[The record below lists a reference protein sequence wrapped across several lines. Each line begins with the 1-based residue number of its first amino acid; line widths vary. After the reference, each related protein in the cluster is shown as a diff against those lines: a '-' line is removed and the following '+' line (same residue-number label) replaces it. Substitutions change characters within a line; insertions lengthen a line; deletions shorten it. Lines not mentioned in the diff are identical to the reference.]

1 MDGPSA
7 DRPKTDRPSTNSPRL
22 DRLRAARPPYPDLFA
37 GALFWGTQML
47 ASAMLGLYLRNGLQ
61 TSRLAE
67 VATLYFLG
75 GLLSWPFA
83 LPVARF
89 FAYDRPPEA
98 RFAAF
103 FVTLTAA
110 TIAMTAFLFA
120 MEYRLFYSRWH
131 APFGSFVWAFQFV
144 FTSISAVYQFLVIGL
159 RLFLPLGLVC
169 LVVSS
174 YHLAKRMR

>member
-1 MDGPSA
+1 M
-7 DRPKTDRPSTNSPRL
+7 
-22 DRLRAARPPYPDLFA
+22 RAAWPPYPDLIA
-37 GALFWGTQML
+37 GALLWGMQML

-67 VATLYFLG
+67 VAALYFTG
-75 GLLSWPFA
+75 GLLAWPFA

-89 FAYDRPPEA
+89 LAYNRPPEA

-110 TIAMTAFLFA
+110 TILMTAFLFA
-120 MEYRLFYSRWH
+120 MEYRIFYSRWH
-131 APFGSFVWAFQFV
+131 APFGSIMWAFQFV
-144 FTSISAVYQFLVIGL
+144 FTGASAVYQFLVIGL

-169 LVVSS
+169 LAASS

>member
-1 MDGPSA
+1 M
-7 DRPKTDRPSTNSPRL
+7 
-22 DRLRAARPPYPDLFA
+22 DRLRAAKPPYSDFFV
-37 GALFWGTQML
+37 GALLWGMQML
-47 ASAMLGLYLRNGLQ
+47 AAAMLGLYLRNGLQ
-61 TSRLAE
+61 TGRLAE

-89 FAYDRPPEA
+89 LAYNRPPEA

-110 TIAMTAFLFA
+110 TILMTAFLFA
-120 MEYRLFYSRWH
+120 MEYRIFYSRWH
-131 APFGSFVWAFQFV
+131 APFGSIVWAFQFV

-169 LVVSS
+169 LVASS

>member
-1 MDGPSA
+1 M
-7 DRPKTDRPSTNSPRL
+7 
-22 DRLRAARPPYPDLFA
+22 DRLRAAKPPYPDLFA
-37 GALFWGTQML
+37 GALLWGMQML
-47 ASAMLGLYLRNGLQ
+47 AAAMLGLYLRNGLQ
-61 TSRLAE
+61 TSRLGE
-67 VATLYFLG
+67 VAALYFLG

-89 FAYDRPPEA
+89 LAYNRPSEA

-110 TIAMTAFLFA
+110 TILMTAFLFA
-120 MEYRLFYSRWH
+120 MEYRIFYSRWH
-131 APFGSFVWAFQFV
+131 APFGSLVWSIQFV
-144 FTSISAVYQFLVIGL
+144 FTSVSAVYQFLVIGL

-169 LVVSS
+169 LVASS

>member
-1 MDGPSA
+1 ME
-7 DRPKTDRPSTNSPRL
+7 
-22 DRLRAARPPYPDLFA
+22 RLRAAWPPYSHLIL
-37 GALFWGTQML
+37 GALLWAVQML
-47 ASAMLGLYLRNGLQ
+47 VSAMLGLYLRNGLE

-75 GLLSWPFA
+75 GLLAWPFA
-83 LPVARF
+83 LPAARF
-89 FAYDRPPEA
+89 LAYGKPPEA

-103 FVTLTAA
+103 FVTLIAA

-120 MEYRLFYSRWH
+120 MEYRIFYSRWH
-131 APFGSFVWAFQFV
+131 APFGSGIWVFQFI

-174 YHLAKRMR
+174 YYLAKRMR

>member
-1 MDGPSA
+1 M
-7 DRPKTDRPSTNSPRL
+7 
-22 DRLRAARPPYPDLFA
+22 DRLRAAKPPYPDLIA
-37 GALFWGTQML
+37 GALAWGVQML
-47 ASAMLGLYLRNGLQ
+47 VSAMLGLYLRNGLE

-67 VATLYFLG
+67 VAALYFLG
-75 GLLSWPFA
+75 GLFSWPFA

-89 FAYDRPPEA
+89 LAFNRPPEA

-103 FVTLTAA
+103 FVTLTLA
-110 TIAMTAFLFA
+110 TILMTAFLFA
-120 MEYRLFYSRWH
+120 MEYRIFYSRWH
-131 APFGSFVWAFQFV
+131 APFGSLGWAFQFV

-169 LVVSS
+169 LVASS